1 MKLLNTHT
9 ESFKT
14 KRVCQGEKLTHAV
27 HSEMTGVHLL
37 YIINKGVSEKGW
49 KIENKTLQ
57 NEA

>member
-27 HSEMTGVHLL
+27 HSACVHLL